1 MAGRGTS
8 EVIALRGRVQI
19 LEHTVW
25 ALVER
30 VTALEERLE
39 APAQMPAASTSQR
52 PSERKER
59 RR

>member
-1 MAGRGTS
+1 MVGKGTS
-8 EVIALRGRVQI
+8 EVIALRARVQI

-39 APAQMPAASTSQR
+39 EPAFPPTALSQR
-52 PSERKER
+52 PPERKER

>member
-1 MAGRGTS
+1 MVGKGTS
-8 EVIALRGRVQI
+8 EVIALRARVQI

-39 APAQMPAASTSQR
+39 EPAPPPAASFPPR
-52 PSERKER
+52 PRERKER

>member
-1 MAGRGTS
+1 MVGKGTS
-8 EVIALRGRVQI
+8 EVIALRARVQI

-39 APAQMPAASTSQR
+39 EPASPPAALSQR
-52 PSERKER
+52 PPERKER

>member
-1 MAGRGTS
+1 MVGKGTS

-39 APAQMPAASTSQR
+39 APAQMPADNTSQR
-52 PSERKER
+52 FPERKER

>member
-1 MAGRGTS
+1 MVGKGTS

-39 APAQMPAASTSQR
+39 APAQTPAAGTPPR
-52 PSERKER
+52 PPERKER